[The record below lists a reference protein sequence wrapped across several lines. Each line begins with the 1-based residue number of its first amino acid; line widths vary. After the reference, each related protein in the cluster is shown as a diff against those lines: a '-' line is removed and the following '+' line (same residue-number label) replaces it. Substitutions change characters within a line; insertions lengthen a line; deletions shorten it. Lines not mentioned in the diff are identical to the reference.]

1 MNRQRTMNHNAQLFH
16 VILWG
21 LPASMF
27 KQCTYK
33 DQVKKNKT
41 GKKEREQER
50 GSRGMEEDKNIYLE
64 KLQKIILL

>member
-1 MNRQRTMNHNAQLFH
+1 
-16 VILWG
+16 
-21 LPASMF
+21 MF

-33 DQVKKNKT
+33 DQVKKKKT